1 MAKTGEAYG
10 MTKVQTYQNPQS
22 QEETAEE
29 GESETCE
36 THLTFDKYSVCEHDT
51 SMSMDQASTISVH
64 VAFCLERL
72 QLLNDTFEPA
82 DSIVNLCCA
91 RSLHASI
98 LRLFWIM
105 SYSH

>member
-1 MAKTGEAYG
+1 MAKTGESYG
-10 MTKVQTYQNPQS
+10 TTKVQTDQNPQS
-22 QEETAEE
+22 QGETAEE

-51 SMSMDQASTISVH
+51 SRFVDQASTISVH

-72 QLLNDTFEPA
+72 QLLNDMFEPG
-82 DSIVNLCCA
+82 DSIVNLCCGN
-91 RSLHASI
+91 SLHASI
-98 LRLFWIM
+98 LRFFWIK